1 MGQDRAWLLPSS
13 AAWQPDPHGP
23 CFLCLWSPAPQRD
36 GTPLLEV
43 WGGGVWRIPAS
54 HLSSSLPE
62 SGPWF
67 PAQGSFGET
76 WCPSQAQDGS
86 WGYGMSGLRDGSG
99 EQGGCVVWDSR
110 RSLQLCRCHRNG
122 AARGLAA
129 RQCPGLSAAR
139 RSPLP
144 PLRGAAL
151 QSAKPGSLLLL
162 TVDIVAES
170 VLLRSHPVLGKV
182 FSNSLGPP
190 SMGPG
195 AEPLL

>member
-1 MGQDRAWLLPSS
+1 MFPLPLVSCTAKGRHPPSGSLGRRCLEDTCQSPVQLPARVRTLVPCPGLLWGDMVSQPSPGRELGLWDVGTQRWEWG
-13 AAWQPDPHGP
+13 AGTGGP
-23 CFLCLWSPAPQRD
+23 
-36 GTPLLEV
+36 
-43 WGGGVWRIPAS
+43 
-54 HLSSSLPE
+54 
-62 SGPWF
+62 
-67 PAQGSFGET
+67 
-76 WCPSQAQDGS
+76 
-86 WGYGMSGLRDGSG
+86 SG